1 MIIQSAQ
8 FIISSGSLK
17 TCPEPVLHEFAFTG
31 RSNVGKS
38 SLINMLTGRKGLA
51 MVSGRPGKT
60 KTVNHFLINENWY
73 LTDLPG
79 YGFAKVSKSEKTRFD
94 KLLEEYISKR
104 ENLTCLFILLDARLE
119 PQKIDLTF
127 TMWLG
132 ENGVP
137 FALIFTKVDKLS
149 SSELNKNMAKY
160 KKELLKT
167 WNVLPPMFLTSSVTT
182 AGRDDVLNYLQ
193 QIMDDVPIESI
204 LENLS
209 GK

>member
-1 MIIQSAQ
+1 
-8 FIISSGSLK
+8 
-17 TCPEPVLHEFAFTG
+17 
-31 RSNVGKS
+31 
-38 SLINMLTGRKGLA
+38 MLTGRKGLA

>member
-1 MIIQSAQ
+1 
-8 FIISSGSLK
+8 
-17 TCPEPVLHEFAFTG
+17 
-31 RSNVGKS
+31 
-38 SLINMLTGRKGLA
+38 MLTGRKGLA

-119 PQKIDLTF
+119 PQKIDLAF